1 MRIKDRPEYRSKP
14 VPFSLS
20 ANDLVQTAV
29 KTMSEK
35 NIGSVVIVDD
45 DMQVKGIVTERD
57 LMRRLLNKSLE
68 PMMSA
73 FHPKATEQRTQFYV
87 GLMPT
92 TDSFTEANRILIR

>member
-1 MRIKDRPEYRSKP
+1 MITSLRAASRRTTDIKVRRLDNHHAPRKKREHDENQDRPEYRSKP

-29 KTMSEK
+29 KIMSEK

-57 LMRRLLNKSLE
+57 LMRRLL
-68 PMMSA
+68 
-73 FHPKATEQRTQFYV
+73 
-87 GLMPT
+87 
-92 TDSFTEANRILIR
+92 